1 VRLDPVE
8 IVYDHDG
15 VQGRVKIEPF
25 VLPHQHEFSSASAH
39 VAAAG
44 PERWNRQQG
53 FYIYRAERMVQSGG
67 WSTLRTLD
75 EHSKLARVAVSFEPR
90 LDDAFRVNVAKMRVQ
105 LPRLLREQMEQA
117 IAPVVKM
124 AQAAYRRSPGS
135 SIDTGERNI
144 RHVPNTNDR
153 VAALR
158 VVQLKK
164 STHADRLNAGD
175 DSFRSIQQLFDELNA
190 IATRDERRVLKSL
203 FDRLRQASTKPDVA
217 NKLSKYFDESKRLT
231 A

>member
-1 VRLDPVE
+1 
-8 IVYDHDG
+8 
-15 VQGRVKIEPF
+15 
-25 VLPHQHEFSSASAH
+25 
-39 VAAAG
+39 
-44 PERWNRQQG
+44 
-53 FYIYRAERMVQSGG
+53 MVQSGG

-75 EHSKLARVAVSFEPR
+75 EHIKLARVAVSFEPR

-124 AQAAYRRSPGS
+124 AQAAYRRSPDS
-135 SIDTGERNI
+135 FVETGDSNI

-158 VVQLKK
+158 VVPLKK
-164 STHADRLNAGD
+164 SRHVDRLNAGD
-175 DSFRSIQQLFDELNA
+175 DSLRSIQQLFNELNA
-190 IATRDERRVLKSL
+190 IASRDERRVLKSL
-203 FDRLRQASTKPDVA
+203 FDRFRKAPAKPDVA
-217 NKLSKYFDESKRLT
+217 NKLSKYVDESKRLT